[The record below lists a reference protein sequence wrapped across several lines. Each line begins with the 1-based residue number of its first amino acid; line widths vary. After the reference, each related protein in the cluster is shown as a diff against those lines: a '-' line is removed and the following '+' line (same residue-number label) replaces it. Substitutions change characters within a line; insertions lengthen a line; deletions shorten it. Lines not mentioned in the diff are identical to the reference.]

1 MKLLR
6 PYLFAFFVTSQI
18 GSFAQPKNPK
28 SFKAEAVFRWNNPPQ
43 KWTLKSLPS
52 NLRHSTFKS
61 PSMGIKVGYYVY
73 LPKEYDSPKFKNRKF
88 PVVYHLHGGRPGS
101 EKKSIALSS
110 FIHRAMESKK
120 VQPMIY
126 VFPNGGPMSWYNY
139 PQKKNGM
146 GENVFIHELI
156 PQVDSTY
163 RTYATRGK
171 RALEGFSQGG
181 RGTTRIMFKY
191 PELFGSVAPGG
202 SGYEPEER
210 IKNNEGEESPKVRFA
225 KGYDA
230 WTLAKE
236 YSLRKRP
243 SPLKPLIWVGTK
255 GFNYEYNLK
264 YLKYLESLGI
274 PSERLIVQDAPHSA
288 KIIYE
293 KKGLDL
299 MNFHNRN
306 FNQAK

>member
-6 PYLFAFFVTSQI
+6 YYLFALFVTSQI
-18 GSFAQPKNPK
+18 VSFAQAKNPK
-28 SFKAEAVFRWNNPPQ
+28 SFKTEAVFCWNNPPQ

-52 NLRHSTFKS
+52 NLRHATFKS

-73 LPKEYDSPKFKNRKF
+73 LPKEYDSPKFSNRKF

-139 PQKKNGM
+139 PQKENGM
-146 GENVFIHELI
+146 GEKVFVQELI
-156 PQVDSTY
+156 PHVDSTY
-163 RTYATRGK
+163 RTYARRGK
-171 RALEGFSQGG
+171 RGLEGFSQGG

-210 IKNNEGEESPKVRFA
+210 IRNNQGEESPKVRFA

-230 WTLAKE
+230 WTLARE
-236 YSLRKRP
+236 YSLRKSP
-243 SPLKPLIWVGTK
+243 PPLKPLIWVGTK

-264 YLKYLESLGI
+264 YLKYLDSLGI
-274 PSERLIVQDAPHSA
+274 PSERLIVAEAPHSA

-293 KKGLDL
+293 KKGLEL
-299 MNFHNRN
+299 MKFHERN
-306 FNQAK
+306 FEK